1 MSESK
6 KPELFKKGSA
16 IFVSNSHLVN
26 HPNSSVSFYFF
37 LLWRYSKIIE
47 DFCSADK
54 DFSFTAFNETTLT

>member
-26 HPNSSVSFYFF
+26 HPNSFVNFYFILFCFGDITKF
-37 LLWRYSKIIE
+37 LRIFVVLIK
-47 DFCSADK
+47 
-54 DFSFTAFNETTLT
+54 TLVLLILLR